1 MSSKIS
7 RKQFLKTSLLLS
19 AGSLTTPYVF
29 SAEQPV
35 KPLMK
40 NDRFRIGSIGMRYQG
55 SVIAHKA
62 AAHGDIVAIAD
73 VDRVIGGKA
82 VAEFG
87 GKAELYENYLDLLE
101 RSDIDIITIGAPDH
115 WHAKMVID
123 AVNAGKDVYVEKPLT
138 LTIAEG
144 RKIIKAVEKTKKI
157 VQVGTWQRSD
167 SRFRLACEMV
177 RAGRIGKLRKVSVTS
192 GKNPLGGPF
201 KPEQPPQELNWD
213 LWQGPVHAA
222 PYIKEKSHYTFRWWY
237 DYAGGQVTDWGAH
250 IIDIAHWGMGMDLSG
265 PLTVDARVEEKP
277 LDLPNCYNVPPKF
290 NITMKYPQGI
300 LLEFYCE
307 GRQGVLFEGTEGRLF
322 VNRATVSGK
331 PVEDLAEKPLT
342 KDDFKLYPADNPN
355 RPDRAGKLDAIINHM
370 GNFFDCV
377 KSRQQPISDIYS
389 QHYSAVACHIANIS
403 LRLGRPLQWDS
414 TQEKFIADDQANAMI
429 AREPRKGF
437 EF

>member
-7 RKQFLKTSLLLS
+7 RQQFLKTSLLLS
-19 AGSLTTPYVF
+19 AGTVLTPYIF

-35 KPLMK
+35 KTPMK

-62 AAHGDIVAIAD
+62 VAHGDIVAIAD
-73 VDRVIGGKA
+73 VDRVIGEKA

-87 GKAELYENYLDLLE
+87 GKAKLYENYLDLLE
-101 RSDIDIITIGAPDH
+101 RNDIDIITIGAPDH

-123 AVNAGKDVYVEKPLT
+123 SVNAGKDVYVEKPLT

-144 RKIIKAVEKTKKI
+144 RKIMKAVEKTKKI

-201 KPEQPPQELNWD
+201 KQEQPPKELNWD
-213 LWQGPVHAA
+213 LWQGPVHAT

-265 PLTVDARVEEKP
+265 PITVDAKVEEKP
-277 LDLPNCYNVPPKF
+277 LDQPDCYNVPQKF
-290 NITMKYPQGI
+290 SVIMKYPDDI

-322 VNRATVSGK
+322 VNRGTVSGK
-331 PVEDLAEKPLT
+331 PVEDLTENPFT

-403 LRLGRPLQWDS
+403 LRLGRPLRWDS
-414 TQEKFIADDQANAMI
+414 AQEKFIADDQANAMI